1 MKRYIL
7 SGLIGFGICICCL
20 LPPILH
26 FITGPLGPF
35 IGGLVA
41 GTRIHA
47 NKKGAIVIGLIIGL
61 NLTLLFILIFNIISG
76 TGLSLPF
83 NLGRDAQ
90 FGRLF
95 SHESIDVSYLS
106 KIAAGVFLYG
116 SLWGILGAYLG
127 GRIGK

>member
-1 MKRYIL
+1 MKKYIL

-26 FITGPLGPF
+26 FITGPLGPL
-35 IGGLVA
+35 IGGFVA
-41 GTRIHA
+41 GTRTHA
-47 NKKGAIVIGLIIGL
+47 DKKGAIVIGLIIGL

-83 NLGRDAQ
+83 NLGS
-90 FGRLF
+90 FN
-95 SHESIDVSYLS
+95 SHETINISYIS
-106 KIAAGVFLYG
+106 KIAAGVFFWG
-116 SLWGILGAYLG
+116 SVFGLLGAYLG

>member
-1 MKRYIL
+1 VKRYIL

-26 FITGPLGPF
+26 FITGPLGPL
-35 IGGLVA
+35 IGGFVA
-41 GTRIHA
+41 GTRTHA
-47 NKKGAIVIGLIIGL
+47 NKKGAVVIGLMIGL

-76 TGLSLPF
+76 TGLSLPV
-83 NLGRDAQ
+83 NLG
-90 FGRLF
+90 
-95 SHESIDVSYLS
+95 SYNSSEFINMSNLS

-116 SLWGILGAYLG
+116 SFLGILGAYLG